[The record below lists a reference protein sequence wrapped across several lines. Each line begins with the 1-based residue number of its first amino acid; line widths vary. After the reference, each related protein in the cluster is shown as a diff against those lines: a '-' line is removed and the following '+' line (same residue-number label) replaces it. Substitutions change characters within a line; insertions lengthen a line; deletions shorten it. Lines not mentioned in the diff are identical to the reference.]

1 MNEYLLTDQFVD
13 FSQKILNIHAQLK
26 ALKESFKEQYDEFT
40 KKKSQLEEQKDVAVK
55 EWEDWVAK
63 QRKAESEEE

>member
-1 MNEYLLTDQFVD
+1 MNEYLLTDQFVE
-13 FSQKILNIHAQLK
+13 FSQKITNIHAQLK

-40 KKKSQLEEQKDVAVK
+40 KQKSLLEDQKEEAVK